1 MNIDSYLMKIYNV
14 AFRLTGDETK
24 AADLAFNAIESSS
37 SNLKLNNMVDTYM
50 LDNSVKEVCKLY
62 LSDINNG
69 NELFKRFE
77 KNTYS
82 DSLQDALMS
91 LNKISR
97 TIVVWRDVLG
107 LKLEDLNL
115 KGFNKKELYLELNN
129 SRKLLKDILYVDY
142 VNEKGT

>member
-1 MNIDSYLMKIYNV
+1 MNIDNYLMRIYNV

-37 SNLKLNNMVDTYM
+37 SNLKLNDMVDTNM
-50 LDNSVKEVCKLY
+50 LDNSVKEVCKLF
-62 LSDINNG
+62 LSDTHNG
-69 NELFKRFE
+69 HELFKKFE

-82 DSLQDALMS
+82 DSFQEALMS

-115 KGFNKKELYLELNN
+115 KGFNKKELYLELNKG
-129 SRKLLKDILYVDY
+129 RKLLKDLLYVD
-142 VNEKGT
+142 